1 MSELDNWL
9 NEGLSESVAKAEA
22 GLRPPAQPAPE
33 TTLTGYIDPA
43 AGTYINPSAPAPP
56 AAAGP
61 QGPKSLSS
69 MGITKGGV
77 IRNPNTKR
85 RTQTNNPV
93 TNPRAPSKTVKAP
106 TPEED
111 LRADNPALA
120 FPTLMT
126 GMDVDA
132 MKPRNGAVEQPPPA
146 PASAAPPPAP
156 PPPVPSGFNYQ
167 STVAQLLERA
177 IKNGGTYIFSNEHI
191 PTATSTFVI
200 AVEVRPRA
208 SKAPA

>member
-1 MSELDNWL
+1 
-9 NEGLSESVAKAEA
+9 
-22 GLRPPAQPAPE
+22 
-33 TTLTGYIDPA
+33 
-43 AGTYINPSAPAPP
+43 
-56 AAAGP
+56 
-61 QGPKSLSS
+61 

-77 IRNPNTKR
+77 IRNSNTKR
-85 RTQTNNPV
+85 RTQASNPI

-111 LRADNPALA
+111 LRAGNPALA
-120 FPTLMT
+120 FPSLMT

-132 MKPRNGAVEQPPPA
+132 MKPSNGTVEQPA
-146 PASAAPPPAP
+146 PSAPVA
-156 PPPVPSGFNYQ
+156 PPPVPPQVRAGFNYQ

-191 PTATSTFVI
+191 PSASSTFVI

-208 SKAPA
+208 SRAPV

>member
-22 GLRPPAQPAPE
+22 ALTPPTAAAP
-33 TTLTGYIDPA
+33 P
-43 AGTYINPSAPAPP
+43 PP
-56 AAAGP
+56 AAPGP
-61 QGPKSLSS
+61 RGGLKPLST

-93 TNPRAPSKTVKAP
+93 TNPRAPSKTVNAP

-146 PASAAPPPAP
+146 PAAPPAAPQ
-156 PPPVPSGFNYQ
+156 VPSGFNYQ

>member
-1 MSELDNWL
+1 
-9 NEGLSESVAKAEA
+9 
-22 GLRPPAQPAPE
+22 
-33 TTLTGYIDPA
+33 
-43 AGTYINPSAPAPP
+43 
-56 AAAGP
+56 
-61 QGPKSLSS
+61 

-106 TPEED
+106 TQEED
-111 LRADNPALA
+111 LRAENPALA

-126 GMDVDA
+126 GMDADA
-132 MKPRNGAVEQPPPA
+132 MKPSNGAVEQPPPA
-146 PASAAPPPAP
+146 SAPAP
-156 PPPVPSGFNYQ
+156 PPPAPAQVPGFNYQ

-200 AVEVRPRA
+200 AIEVRPRA